1 MEFKEPDLK
10 AIARADRKAINKNFK
25 HLKFIKD
32 GVLIPD
38 NNLHNGVSDTAW
50 YIKNYYLLL
59 KDLDEDLEYLKY
71 LCETD
76 GK

>member
-25 HLKFIKD
+25 NLKFMKD
-32 GVLIPD
+32 GVLIKD
-38 NNLHNGVSDTAW
+38 HNLQDGFSVTAW
-50 YIKNYYLLL
+50 YVKNYYLLL
-59 KDLDEDLEYLKY
+59 KDLDRDLEYLKY
-71 LCETD
+71 LSETD

>member
-25 HLKFIKD
+25 HLKFMKD

-38 NNLHNGVSDTAW
+38 NNLLNGVSDTVG
-50 YIKNYYLLL
+50 YIKYYYLLL
-59 KDLDEDLEYLKY
+59 KDLDEDLGYLKDAY
-71 LCETD
+71 KTD
-76 GK
+76 RK

>member
-1 MEFKEPDLK
+1 M
-10 AIARADRKAINKNFK
+10 
-25 HLKFIKD
+25 KD

-71 LCETD
+71 LSETD

>member
-50 YIKNYYLLL
+50 YGFLAVHVGHFLGCKRYS
-59 KDLDEDLEYLKY
+59 
-71 LCETD
+71 
-76 GK
+76 G